1 MLRRRPCRRC
11 TARRTLSLRS
21 GEGAE
26 RVLRKDAER
35 EAAPPLHSTE
45 DIVPAD
51 AERELSEP
59 AEDAEKEAVP
69 PLHSTE
75 DIVPADAERELSE
88 SAEDAEKEAAPPLHS
103 TEDIVLRMRRG
114 S

>member
-1 MLRRRPCRRC
+1 MLRRRPRRRC
-11 TARRTLSLRS
+11 N
-21 GEGAE
+21 
-26 RVLRKDAER
+26 
-35 EAAPPLHSTE
+35 STE

-75 DIVPADAERELSE
+75 DIVPADCGEGAERSLRRMLRRRPAAGRCSQQRRTLS
-88 SAEDAEKEAAPPLHS
+88 
-103 TEDIVLRMRRG
+103 LRMRRG